1 MQERPLHQPND
12 HLFKSVFSSPM
23 NAAGL
28 LKNHLPPQLSEL
40 INAESVTVENPSFLD
55 PSFSSWESDLFLKVG
70 FSESDAYLFVL
81 LEHQSSPD
89 LRLPLRILGYILRV
103 WERFARESPGASR
116 LPPVFPFLIAQTDRP
131 WSTPTSLSE
140 LIDLPKG
147 VEELLHHHQPHL
159 RIHTLDLF
167 TIPYGSL
174 GGTPDGQLALRAL
187 KAKPVQALL
196 SDEVWNACESEGVS
210 ADALTSFLLYTLDAV
225 QDYESVLKR
234 AKHSKSKP
242 MNTESMS
249 ALQKLIHEGFA
260 KGLLAGR
267 RAAYREAVLDVL
279 SVRFGEVPQAM
290 KEHFESGC
298 YDDELDRIRGL
309 AKSAKSLQE
318 FWQIARK

>member
-1 MQERPLHQPND
+1 
-12 HLFKSVFSSPM
+12 
-23 NAAGL
+23 
-28 LKNHLPPQLSEL
+28 
-40 INAESVTVENPSFLD
+40 VTLEGRRAIYRN
-55 PSFSSWESDLFLKVG
+55 G
-70 FSESDAYLFVL
+70 F
-81 LEHQSSPD
+81 
-89 LRLPLRILGYILRV
+89 
-103 WERFARESPGASR
+103 
-116 LPPVFPFLIAQTDRP
+116 
-131 WSTPTSLSE
+131 TPT
-140 LIDLPKG
+140 
-147 VEELLHHHQPHL
+147 
-159 RIHTLDLF
+159 
-167 TIPYGSL
+167 
-174 GGTPDGQLALRAL
+174 
-187 KAKPVQALL
+187 VQALL

-210 ADALTSFLLYTLDAV
+210 TDALTSFLLYTLDAV

-249 ALQKLIHEGFA
+249 ALQKLIHEGRTEGFA